1 MYFYGPSFQALNHC
15 LGQFSHRH
23 FETHLLKTEIEKKK
37 WHLETCLGDFYS
49 KTNNYLGGLF
59 VKLPYICWQLS
70 SNFRLENTVEKAPQ
84 PRFAQKACT
93 PKVQLVST
101 VWPPGVKS
109 FCGKL
114 QLVLR
119 NILDLIIFAVSSNR
133 LPSENGIQLLHS

>member
-1 MYFYGPSFQALNHC
+1 MAFRNYC
-15 LGQFSHRH
+15 R
-23 FETHLLKTEIEKKK
+23 
-37 WHLETCLGDFYS
+37 GDFYS

-101 VWPPGVKS
+101 VWPPGV
-109 FCGKL
+109 
-114 QLVLR
+114 
-119 NILDLIIFAVSSNR
+119 
-133 LPSENGIQLLHS
+133 SELLWQIATGSPQHLGPYHICR